1 MCLQKSTVQAGA
13 AQPSAR
19 VSTHRIAEVSQAG
32 QSLHRLGALQR
43 EGTGLRQCLAQA
55 GCACRYPSEATGH
68 RRPCGTDPQVQAEA
82 PSPCEHHGQ
91 SQHHGCF
98 LHQLYAGLWPR
109 SQREATAGL
118 PHPACL
124 AAAAWLAGPGQHR
137 AQSSPCL
144 ATLLPHALGCR
155 PGQSLLLSPLASPVS
170 REAGGLQCSV
180 PAPWLQEV
188 HGAPLLPT
196 LSTPGVL
203 SRTPSTSAAQTLAQL
218 FYGIKSTWESA
229 SPALRQS
236 AQGTGLHAQR
246 CPPNRLLAWLG
257 CACAMGL
264 FEVPSYFLSQAGL
277 RQAETGTGSWAL
289 GQGGIAT
296 LCWRHQECRGVWGA
310 TGLLTPLAAWGTG
323 FWWG

>member
-1 MCLQKSTVQAGA
+1 MAAFCTSCMQDCGQGA
-13 AQPSAR
+13 SGKPRLACPILLAWLLLLLGSLAQGNTGLKVLPAWR
-19 VSTHRIAEVSQAG
+19 HCCPMPWAAG
-32 QSLHRLGALQR
+32 QASRSCYLPLPALCPGKLG
-43 EGTGLRQCLAQA
+43 
-55 GCACRYPSEATGH
+55 GCSA
-68 RRPCGTDPQVQAEA
+68 
-82 PSPCEHHGQ
+82 
-91 SQHHGCF
+91 
-98 LHQLYAGLWPR
+98 
-109 SQREATAGL
+109 
-118 PHPACL
+118 
-124 AAAAWLAGPGQHR
+124 
-137 AQSSPCL
+137 PCL
-144 ATLLPHALGCR
+144 P
-155 PGQSLLLSPLASPVS
+155 
-170 REAGGLQCSV
+170 
-180 PAPWLQEV
+180 QEV